1 MSTITSGTGL
11 VVHPRMRLRRIEVKR
26 DAGRRRLRRV
36 AMALGVVVGVL
47 GAVTLVRS
55 PLLDVDE
62 VRAVGG
68 EHTTTSEVLA
78 AAGIDRGDTMLTLDT
93 GAAERRVEALPWV
106 ADATVSRRW
115 PGVVAVRVRERT
127 ATAAVRITDTRWAE
141 VDASGRVLALGEAAP
156 DGMPAV
162 TGVEGRIAEGEP
174 LPSVAADALTV
185 LEAATEAMP
194 GAVVE
199 VDTDLEVT
207 VGFGTVVRFG
217 SVDDLDDKI
226 AALTTVLARVELD
239 CLATLDLRAPGS
251 PALTRYAGCS

>member
-26 DAGRRRLRRV
+26 DAGRRRLKRV
-36 AMALGVVVGVL
+36 AAALGVVVGVL
-47 GAVTLVRS
+47 AAVTLVRS

-62 VRAVGG
+62 LRAAGG
-68 EHTTTSEVLA
+68 EHTTPAEVLA
-78 AAGIDRGDTMLTLDT
+78 AAGIHRGDTMLTLDT
-93 GAAERRVEALPWV
+93 GAAERRIEALPWV

-115 PGVVAVRVRERT
+115 PGVVAVKVRERT

-141 VDASGRVLALGEAAP
+141 IDDSGRVLALADAAP
-156 DGMPAV
+156 EGMPAV
-162 TGVEGRIAEGEP
+162 KGVEGRIAEGEK
-174 LPSVAADALTV
+174 LPPVAADALAV
-185 LEAATEAMP
+185 LEVVTEAAP

-199 VDTDLEVT
+199 VGTDLDVT
-207 VGFGTVVRFG
+207 LAFGTVVRFG
-217 SVDDLDDKI
+217 SVDDLDDKV

-239 CLATLDLRAPGS
+239 CLASLDLRAPGS

>member
-1 MSTITSGTGL
+1 MSTITSGTGI

-26 DAGRRRLRRV
+26 DAGRRRLKRV
-36 AMALGVVVGVL
+36 ATALGVVVAGLAV
-47 GAVTLVRS
+47 VTLARS

-62 VRAVGG
+62 LRATGG
-68 EHTTTSEVLA
+68 EHTTASEVLA

-93 GAAERRVEALPWV
+93 GAAERRIEALPWV
-106 ADATVSRRW
+106 ADATVGRRW
-115 PGVVAVRVRERT
+115 PGVVEVEVRERT
-127 ATAAVRITDTRWAE
+127 ATAGVRITDTQWAE
-141 VDASGRVLALGEAAP
+141 VDESGRVLALEDAAP
-156 DGMPAV
+156 EGMPAV
-162 TGVEGRIAEGEP
+162 KGVEGRIAEGEP

-185 LEAATEAMP
+185 LEAATEAVP

-199 VDTDLEVT
+199 VDVDLDVT
-207 VGFGTVVRFG
+207 LAYGTVVRFG

-226 AALTTVLARVELD
+226 AALTTVLDRVELD